1 MGVNGLT
8 DGGNPV
14 DGQIL
19 RVVDHRLTDLA
30 DDLDEMQ
37 EYLTKQVKRMDEI
50 VDVIEAGWRGPA
62 AKAYRAL
69 HRGAAEDAVRI
80 RGVMKILEQAMR
92 LSRDGFT
99 EQELEIMGQF
109 RRMQNAVDVAAEA
122 NALSTPNQNG
132 GVQTGATPRSRIND
146 L

>member
-1 MGVNGLT
+1 
-8 DGGNPV
+8 
-14 DGQIL
+14 
-19 RVVDHRLTDLA
+19 
-30 DDLDEMQ
+30 MQ

-80 RGVMKILEQAMR
+80 RGVMKILEQAVR

-132 GVQTGATPRSRIND
+132 GVHTGATPRSRIND